1 MTVMLFDGA
10 AIVWA
15 ITFVTQ
21 AKSTSQWAF
30 AAVGFVIGL
39 LGAVLMAAG
48 ELILGQNLVTFNDPT
63 RLGWIL
69 ITAVITACVTHVT
82 LIYLYHFA
90 DPMVKNRIEIQQK
103 IASKI
108 EQAHVDARNLLD
120 RETSQLTAG
129 IRDSVIEAA
138 KQLLEGEIG
147 IHVKERNKRAVDNS
161 KLTGEP
167 PILTGVARDI
177 PYHPVAASP
186 ASARQPVHKW
196 EPNKKQ
202 QRPQQKHQPRPSGVS
217 MPTYGNNGR
226 GSAEHDA
233 FAAASFAPDAVKEA
247 ERSSPPSRPDSP
259 KS

>member
-1 MTVMLFDGA
+1 MPNNLWLQLMTVMLFDGA

-15 ITFVTQ
+15 IMFVTQ

-30 AAVGFVIGL
+30 SAVGFVIGL

-48 ELILGQNLVTFNDPT
+48 ELILGQNLVTFSDPT

-82 LIYLYHFA
+82 LIYLYHFS

-103 IASKI
+103 VAAKI
-108 EQAHVDARNLLD
+108 ERAHLDARNMLD
-120 RETSQLTAG
+120 RETSQLDTG
-129 IRDSVIEAA
+129 IWDSVIEAA

-147 IHVKERNKRAVDNS
+147 IHIKERNKRAVENS
-161 KLTGEP
+161 KMTGAP
-167 PILTGVARDI
+167 PILTGVSRDI
-177 PYHPVAASP
+177 PFHPISASP
-186 ASARQPVHKW
+186 GAARQPVHKW

-202 QRPQQKHQPRPSGVS
+202 QRPQQKHPTRPSGVNI
-217 MPTYGNNGR
+217 PNHGNNGR

-233 FAAASFAPDAVKEA
+233 FAAASFSPEAVKEA
-247 ERSSPPSRPDSP
+247 ER
-259 KS
+259 